1 MSKFFNLV
9 DPASVE
15 RVDLIA
21 REAGYANSATNNR
34 ASNSA
39 IIDRV
44 NITNT
49 HASNDVKIS
58 LYLQQDALTITG
70 AAYNNSTAVAHT
82 ASLDY
87 KGNNK
92 VLPGMEVSGTGIAD
106 KYVETVTNT
115 TNFVLSGAST
125 GGALTG
131 QTLTLT
137 NKNYI
142 IDDVII
148 PAGVTLILD
157 NKITFS
163 MTTHKLVI
171 QKSNTNTT
179 ITVIVN

>member
-9 DPASVE
+9 SPVSKETA
-15 RVDLIA
+15 DLIVT
-21 REAGYANSATNNR
+21 EAAYANSATNNR

-39 IIDRV
+39 AIDRV
-44 NITNT
+44 SVTNT
-49 HASNDVKIS
+49 HASNAVKIS
-58 LYLQQDALTITG
+58 LYLQQNTLTLTG
-70 AAYNNSTAVAHT
+70 GVYNNTTAVAHT

-87 KGNNK
+87 KGNNA
-92 VLPGMEVSGTGIAD
+92 VLVGMEVTGSGITD
-106 KYVETVTNT
+106 KYVEGITDT
-115 TNFVLSGAST
+115 THFTLNAAAT
-125 GGALTG
+125 GGIHTG
-131 QTLTLT
+131 ETLTLV

-142 IDDVII
+142 IDNVEI
-148 PAGVTLILD
+148 PAGATLVLD

>member
-9 DPASVE
+9 NPASPE
-15 RVDLIA
+15 SVDLIV
-21 REAGYANSATNNR
+21 REAAYVNSATNNR

-39 IIDRV
+39 AINKV
-44 NITNT
+44 SITNT

-70 AAYNNSTAVAHT
+70 AAYNNGTAVTHT

-92 VLPGMEVSGTGIAD
+92 VLTGMEVSGTGITD
-106 KYVETVTNT
+106 KYVERITDT
-115 TNFVLSGAST
+115 TNFVLNGAST

-142 IDDVII
+142 VNDIVI
-148 PAGVTLILD
+148 PAGVTLVLD
-157 NKITFS
+157 DKITFS
-163 MTTHKLVI
+163 LTTHKLVLK
-171 QKSNTNTT
+171 KSNTNTT